1 MELKSMGK
9 IIYLPLEHIE
19 SRYTTHMDRDIL
31 KYLENSGREFV
42 RVYPDIPSPKTMKA
56 GSFLDAEFTIRF
68 KAAQIEE
75 VARLY
80 REDVIDSGD
89 IIWSSDLWHP
99 GLPESI
105 AYMNYF
111 AKKDVKLR
119 GLIHAGS
126 FTDTDFV
133 RDMERVYKGF
143 EEILFDITDTIYV
156 ASNFIKNDVIKKR
169 IVDPNKIVVSGLPI
183 DEKGLDLPKVEKED
197 IVIFNGRNVDEKQP
211 YLFEIMKE
219 KLPYKFINT
228 QQKNYTKEE
237 YYNLLNKSKVVVSF
251 ALQENFG
258 YGIQEAVK
266 LGCVP
271 VLPNRLVYPEIYP
284 QQNLYNTFEE
294 SIKKVKDAIEGNLS
308 CPIPKIK
315 TNKEI
320 FKIWFND

>member
-1 MELKSMGK
+1 ML
-9 IIYLPLEHIE
+9 IYAPLEHLDQ
-19 SRYTTHMDRDIL
+19 RYTTHLDRDIIN
-31 KYLENSGREFV
+31 YLNKNKKI
-42 RVYPDIPSPKTMKA
+42 YHYLDPKVINKGISN
-56 GSFLDAEFTIRF
+56 GSFLDSDNTIYRQFTQFNEFISLLLKRKKFSMGKDYTLF
-68 KAAQIEE
+68 TT
-75 VARLY
+75 
-80 REDVIDSGD
+80 
-89 IIWSSDLWHP
+89 DLWNFSLLAVP
-99 GLPESI
+99 YL
-105 AYMNYF
+105 NYF
-111 AKKDVKLR
+111 SGYNIKIKGVL
-119 GLIHAGS
+119 HAGS

-183 DEKGLDLPKVEKED
+183 DEKGLNLPKVDKED